1 MQISRKNRVGKRKSP
16 ACTAEGKGVGNIPPL
31 TNLNLFCGDNAMN
44 IDEIIAFV
52 KDTSYPEK
60 SGMNVIPAG
69 AVIARLELLK
79 QETEKPEKK
88 DTPL

>member
-1 MQISRKNRVGKRKSP
+1 
-16 ACTAEGKGVGNIPPL
+16 
-31 TNLNLFCGDNAMN
+31 MN